1 MTAQSNR
8 RSEYVK
14 KEVAAGLSTLT
25 NVNFAHWSFR
35 TNRKP
40 QVQRVRLKVRKF
52 TFYKL
57 ILSSCSAS
65 CTATVLAADFQVR
78 YAGKVR

>member
-1 MTAQSNR
+1 
-8 RSEYVK
+8 
-14 KEVAAGLSTLT
+14 VAAGLSTCT
-25 NVNFAHWSFR
+25 NVHFGHWSFR

-40 QVQRVRLKVRKF
+40 QVQRVRLKVNKF

-65 CTATVLAADFQVR
+65 ATATVLGVDVRVR
-78 YAGKVR
+78 YAGKAK